1 MSSSATAT
9 AATGWFRLGVLGL
22 PLAGV
27 LHLLAYLIPFPFSG
41 DGAGTA
47 AEMAALAQAVT
58 AGTWFAAM
66 LSPVVGLAVLM
77 LGMIALAYDLATT
90 RGRAWS
96 TVGLAMG
103 IVAIGL
109 YLPFRGILAYA
120 MPAAGR
126 VYLDGTAG
134 GMDIM
139 RSIGAAGFNPIT
151 LGASFLLWASF
162 VAFGVAV
169 GRSRTLPG
177 WAAVLV
183 AVDGFLLHGP
193 LFGVRVAG
201 VPVINI
207 LGAVLLTVGGTQ
219 IAARVLR
226 ETPSNDLGASL
237 SR

>member
-22 PLAGV
+22 PLAGA
-27 LHLLAYLIPFPFSG
+27 LHALGYLLPLPGPG

-58 AGTWFAAM
+58 SNTWFAAM
-66 LSPVVGLAVLM
+66 LLPVVGLALLM
-77 LGMIALAYDLATT
+77 LGMIALAYDLAAT
-90 RGRAWS
+90 RGSAWS

-103 IVAIGL
+103 ILAIGL
-109 YLPFRGILAYA
+109 YMPFRGILAYA
-120 MPAAGR
+120 IPVAGR
-126 VYLDGTAG
+126 LYLDGSAG
-134 GMDIM
+134 GTEIM
-139 RSIGAAGFNPIT
+139 RSMGFAGFNPIT
-151 LGASFLLWASF
+151 IGASILLWASF

-169 GRSRTLPG
+169 WRSRTLPG

-183 AVDGFLLHGP
+183 AVDGLLLHGP

-237 SR
+237 AR